1 MKIFARLML
10 TAALSVLLFVVGCQ
24 TMGSTT
30 TVEVPTV
37 ESPQDQALSKSVRD
51 RLLADKKLDLAGISV
66 VSKSGT
72 VYLSG
77 VVKSLDARQ
86 QAIKIAWEVPGVQSV
101 VNSLDV
107 QR

>member
-1 MKIFARLML
+1 MKDFVRLVL
-10 TAALSVLLFVVGCQ
+10 TAVLSVLPFVVGCQ

-37 ESPQDQALSKSVRD
+37 ESSQDQALSKSVRD
-51 RLLADKKLDLAGISV
+51 RLRADKKLDLTGITV

-77 VVKSLDARQ
+77 VVKSLDGRQ

-101 VNSLDV
+101 VNSLEV
-107 QR
+107 ER

>member
-1 MKIFARLML
+1 MKIFAPLAL
-10 TAALSVLLFVVGCQ
+10 IAALSVLPFVGGCQ
-24 TMGSTT
+24 TMGSTA
-30 TVEVPTV
+30 TVEIPTV
-37 ESPQDQALSKSVRD
+37 ESPQDSALSKSVRD
-51 RLLADKKLDLAGISV
+51 RLLADKKLDLTGITV

-77 VVKSLDARQ
+77 LVKSLDARQ
-86 QAIKIAWEVPGVQSV
+86 QAIKIAWDVPGVQSV